1 LGGWEGVTPE
11 ARKMTIEAAKAKG
24 VSVHEWLESVVREAA
39 RAEPSQRGD
48 DARASADDVAKAG
61 QNIQAVR

>member
-1 LGGWEGVTPE
+1 MGGWEGVTPE

-39 RAEPSQRGD
+39 RAEPSQQGD